1 LSDSRVPPFNE
12 AGHLPPGIH
21 QASMAEIVSRF
32 YSGEIRERWKSILRE
47 VIALARST
55 ESLEA
60 AYIFGSIITAK
71 AAPADIDLFLVMSRD
86 FSSNQVV
93 GRARLLF
100 DRSRAAIV
108 WGICIYWIT
117 ARTDCTPFLETWQ
130 LRRSGGPQG
139 IVEVEL

>member
-1 LSDSRVPPFNE
+1 ME
-12 AGHLPPGIH
+12 
-21 QASMAEIVSRF
+21 EIVSRF
-32 YSGEIRERWKSILRE
+32 CSGEIRERWRSILGE

-55 ESLEA
+55 ERLEA
-60 AYIFGSIITAK
+60 AYIFGSFVTAK

-117 ARTDCTPFLETWQ
+117 ARTDRIPFLDTWQ
-130 LRRSGGPQG
+130 LRRSGGQQG
-139 IVEVEL
+139 IVEVDL

>member
-1 LSDSRVPPFNE
+1 
-12 AGHLPPGIH
+12 
-21 QASMAEIVSRF
+21 MADIVGRF
-32 YSGEIRERWKSILRE
+32 CEGEIRERWTSILRE

-55 ESLEA
+55 ENLEA
-60 AYIFGSIITAK
+60 AYIFGSYVTAK
-71 AAPADIDLFLVMSRD
+71 VAPADIDLFLVMSRD
-86 FSSNQVV
+86 FSSSLVV

-117 ARTDCTPFLETWQ
+117 ARTDRTPFLETWQ
-130 LRRSGGPQG
+130 LTRSGGQQG

>member
-1 LSDSRVPPFNE
+1 
-12 AGHLPPGIH
+12 
-21 QASMAEIVSRF
+21 MAEIVSRF
-32 YSGEIRERWKSILRE
+32 CGGEIRAHWKSILRE
-47 VIALARST
+47 VIALAKST

-60 AYIFGSIITAK
+60 ANIFGSFVTAK

-93 GRARLLF
+93 GRTRLLV

-117 ARTDCTPFLETWQ
+117 ARTDRTHFLETWQ
-130 LRRSGGPQG
+130 LRRSGKPQG
-139 IVEVEL
+139 IVEVYL